1 MREPLR
7 NIIVHVLHDCRD
19 GGIFSRGQ
27 DKGNIHAFFSPFVE
41 NGNCFKRVVGVIE
54 RFMVGP
60 SKAPLQASMNRKT
73 VSTPGA
79 KSARHIKLCGHKLFK
94 LKTMTL
100 ILMKYKIKR
109 RHGKNDS

>member
-1 MREPLR
+1 MEMREPLR

-60 SKAPLQASMNRKT
+60 SKPPLQASMNRKT
-73 VSTPGA
+73 VSTPHQA
-79 KSARHIKLCGHKLFK
+79 QKVRDTKYYVDTNSSSIKQ
-94 LKTMTL
+94 
-100 ILMKYKIKR
+100 
-109 RHGKNDS
+109 